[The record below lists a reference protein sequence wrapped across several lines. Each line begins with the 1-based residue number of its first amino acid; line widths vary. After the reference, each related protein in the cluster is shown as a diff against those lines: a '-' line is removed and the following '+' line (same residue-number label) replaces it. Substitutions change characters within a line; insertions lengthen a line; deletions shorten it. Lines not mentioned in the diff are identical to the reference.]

1 MSSVHPIEF
10 TVFGEPQG
18 KARPRFTRLGRAYT
32 PKKTADYE
40 KHIQEVFM
48 DCYPRWSK
56 PLETDLKI
64 TVIALFEPAKSYSK
78 RLIEDCLEGLIRPHK
93 KPDAD
98 NIAKVVLDALNG
110 LVYEDD
116 KQVTMLKV
124 KKRYDTVARIEIMI
138 QDDVE

>member
-1 MSSVHPIEF
+1 MHPIEF

-18 KARPRFTRLGRAYT
+18 KARPRFTRIGRTYT

-40 KHIQEVFM
+40 KYIQEVFM

-64 TVIALFEPAKSYSK
+64 TVIALFEPSKSYSK
-78 RLIEDCLEGLIRPHK
+78 RKIEDCLEGLIRPNK

-116 KQVTMLKV
+116 KQVTVLKV